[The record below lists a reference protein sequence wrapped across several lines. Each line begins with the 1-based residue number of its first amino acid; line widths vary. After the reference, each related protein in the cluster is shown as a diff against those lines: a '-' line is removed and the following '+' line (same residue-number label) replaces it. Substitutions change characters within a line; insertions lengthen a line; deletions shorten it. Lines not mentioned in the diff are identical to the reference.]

1 MIQLSVSFKTSS
13 KMTSVKHNNRDLT
26 EEELQQPQHRHI
38 DPGKLQDNIYIKQE
52 NLKDCY
58 RDLFGPAL
66 EEYNAKQKRS
76 DRIIKDYYQHVK
88 KSKTL
93 DLQREF
99 IVGIGNKSDWENI
112 DLEGKKIV
120 GQLLADYVQDF
131 QRRHKHLYI
140 YNAAVHLDEKG
151 HPHAHFNVIPLATGY
166 KKGLSIQPSFKRAL
180 QNEGY
185 LDKGRSQ
192 LKAFKDGEVQVL
204 EGMLQTLGIERKLV
218 GTNDIKDMRE
228 YKQMIQEVNAEKERL
243 ISDIAV
249 ERSNLLSKQRELEGN
264 IKHLYQVKN
273 ARESEIGG
281 LDDKILAREEYAHKL
296 ETEVSSLEEVR
307 LPRLRAEK
315 TALERDISHLKNQT
329 REIDQVAQKV
339 QENALQRL
347 DENFKQLAQEK
358 VKQFPG
364 IKDSDQD
371 IAFIRE
377 LGYEGVDD
385 LILQNRNMSGIIESY
400 RRLWSQV
407 KTVLQD
413 LTLMNAGKKAREI
426 LELVTGHKEPQ
437 LDPGARERL
446 VKTKVTVATKK
457 NTFERRL
464 EDVIGKARQAVQ
476 RQAKQS
482 IREKSPSREDFDG
495 PSL

>member
-1 MIQLSVSFKTSS
+1 
-13 KMTSVKHNNRDLT
+13 
-26 EEELQQPQHRHI
+26 
-38 DPGKLQDNIYIKQE
+38 
-52 NLKDCY
+52 
-58 RDLFGPAL
+58 
-66 EEYNAKQKRS
+66 
-76 DRIIKDYYQHVK
+76 
-88 KSKTL
+88 
-93 DLQREF
+93 
-99 IVGIGNKSDWENI
+99 
-112 DLEGKKIV
+112 
-120 GQLLADYVQDF
+120 
-131 QRRHKHLYI
+131 
-140 YNAAVHLDEKG
+140 
-151 HPHAHFNVIPLATGY
+151 
-166 KKGLSIQPSFKRAL
+166 
-180 QNEGY
+180 
-185 LDKGRSQ
+185 
-192 LKAFKDGEVQVL
+192 VL

-243 ISDIAV
+243 MSDIAV

-273 ARESEIGG
+273 AREGEIGA
-281 LDDKILAREEYAHKL
+281 LNDKILAREEYAHKL
-296 ETEVSSLEEVR
+296 ETEVASLEEVR
-307 LPRLRAEK
+307 LARLRAEK
-315 TALERDISHLKNQT
+315 TALESDISHLKNQA

-347 DENFKQLAQEK
+347 DEDFKQLAQEK

-446 VKTKVTVATKK
+446 VKTKVKVTTKK

-464 EDVIGKARQAVQ
+464 EDVIGKARQEVQ

-482 IREKSPSREDFDG
+482 IKEKRPSREDFDG